1 MKFNDIK
8 EKLVEEGYISQ
19 LVADSVQVD
28 TEEAYQLAP
37 NELDASDAKED
48 SLESMLKH
56 QGKYVPDF
64 VDVYSWMTDLDLILS
79 VVLYQDEVLD
89 CRVQSI

>member
-1 MKFNDIK
+1 MENVK
-8 EKLVEEGYISQ
+8 EIIFIEKQIEYLNK
-19 LVADSVQVD
+19 
-28 TEEAYQLAP
+28 AYQLAP
-37 NELDASDAKED
+37 NELDASDATEN